1 MQCKTIGLDLAKNSF
16 QVCGV
21 GEHSTPIFNRKLKR
35 NQLVPFFA
43 QQTPTTVVMEACYSA
58 HYWGRELVKLGHHTK
73 LIPAQHVTPFVR
85 GNKNDH
91 NDALAIAEASQRPHV
106 RFVPVK
112 TEYQQEILSLHRVR
126 ERLQR
131 NRTSLVNQTR
141 GILSEFGVI
150 APVGVKHLRAKLA
163 HVIGDTSCS
172 QGLRNIVANA
182 YVELLDTEQ
191 RIEDIEQR
199 LKAFLDE
206 HPCRDIIMSLPGV
219 GLINASAFLASID
232 KGQAFHSP
240 REFSVWLG
248 LTPQLFAS
256 GDSHRMGGITKRGD
270 RYLRTLL
277 VHGARAALSRSRN
290 KTDALSVWG
299 NQLVHRRGYNKAV
312 VAFAHRLARLMWI
325 LLQRNECYQ
334 PQPALEVYQ
343 G

>member
-1 MQCKTIGLDLAKNSF
+1 M
-16 QVCGV
+16 
-21 GEHSTPIFNRKLKR
+21 
-35 NQLVPFFA
+35 
-43 QQTPTTVVMEACYSA
+43 
-58 HYWGRELVKLGHHTK
+58 
-73 LIPAQHVTPFVR
+73 
-85 GNKNDH
+85 
-91 NDALAIAEASQRPHV
+91 
-106 RFVPVK
+106 
-112 TEYQQEILSLHRVR
+112 
-126 ERLQR
+126 
-131 NRTSLVNQTR
+131 
-141 GILSEFGVI
+141 
-150 APVGVKHLRAKLA
+150 
-163 HVIGDTSCS
+163 
-172 QGLRNIVANA
+172 ANA
-182 YVELLDTEQ
+182 YIELLDTEQ

-240 REFSVWLG
+240 REFAVWLG
-248 LTPQLFAS
+248 LTPQLYAS
-256 GDSHRMGGITKRGD
+256 GDTHRMGGITKRGD

-277 VHGARAALSRSRN
+277 VHGARAALSRARN

-334 PQPALEVYQ
+334 PQPALEACQ